1 MNKHVN
7 THRKH
12 HEWSFE
18 DVYRVEKTVE
28 RILTKETV
36 VKAVAGVSGFPSKE
50 GYRAKMTKGM
60 RKGTTYKSTE
70 EKESY
75 LHENVEADGHQP
87 MMDLHSMKFNF
98 TNLINL
104 DRNESPSRRHTFLIK
119 GFSQQ

>member
-1 MNKHVN
+1 M
-7 THRKH
+7 
-12 HEWSFE
+12 
-18 DVYRVEKTVE
+18 
-28 RILTKETV
+28 
-36 VKAVAGVSGFPSKE
+36 
-50 GYRAKMTKGM
+50 AKITKGIM
-60 RKGTTYKSTE
+60 KGTTYKSIE